1 MLRKKRYRPERSD
14 VSKNSKPTAT
24 NLDCEAKTAL
34 TKIPSLL
41 PFVRFPSLPK
51 RPLIGYYYERSEP
64 KRYWRNISPFRLPP
78 TAGGNATT
86 CQVLPR
92 EKIFRIK
99 IGRYSLKFD
108 LAQFNSD
115 LRALGK
121 KSILNCQEVALLH
134 DTEVPVRKCL
144 SDNNFRRN
152 SVIRRAKIVVAVGVA
167 CFQRRDRLGACSLS
181 RRRDPRRRGT
191 MLFDTSPRRFASPL
205 GVESSQDEV
214 ASARVLEV
222 ASLVSPF
229 PAIQECVFVS
239 AVRTATLY
247 EKACAIVPRSSYML
261 V

>member
-1 MLRKKRYRPERSD
+1 MLDSLPSQNDRLSATITSEASQNAIGGTFRLSAYRRPLA
-14 VSKNSKPTAT
+14 VT
-24 NLDCEAKTAL
+24 
-34 TKIPSLL
+34 LL
-41 PFVRFPSLPK
+41 PARFYQEK
-51 RPLIGYYYERSEP
+51 
-64 KRYWRNISPFRLPP
+64 
-78 TAGGNATT
+78 
-86 CQVLPR
+86 
-92 EKIFRIK
+92 KIFRIK

-152 SVIRRAKIVVAVGVA
+152 SVFRRAKIVVAVGVA